1 MSKIFQSIR
10 AYIIPVK
17 LSEYEV
23 GAYTHL
29 IEKHGGKKCVKQGE
43 STHIFTILKS
53 STRISRNVESHQ
65 VPVIDIQWIRDC
77 DKKQQL
83 LPIETYTIITDRKKL
98 RSSSSDHDALV
109 PSLSLLTTSTATTSI
124 SSGSNTDILN
134 RRFKDSPPEDLP
146 FSDESGSTRRGEGE
160 NVDLAPGFINT
171 KYECLRPTPYE
182 PKYNKKLVSLLL
194 LLERK
199 RQIDNE
205 LKRSL
210 SYRHAIS
217 AIKAYP
223 REIQSSKEAEKI
235 IGVGSKIA
243 EKIKVFLHTG
253 TIEEADQLRY
263 DEEFRT
269 ISLFNKVFG
278 VGATTAR
285 IWWELGYKTLQEVL
299 DNAKLSTTIKLGIE
313 LLPDFDQ
320 MMSQQDV
327 KEIIDI
333 VTKEVV
339 SINSECFVVPV
350 GGYRRGKTKNGDVDL
365 IISSKNAENM
375 RGFLNKL
382 TQRLIEKDYLKHKL
396 WHSTD
401 IKNLAHA
408 ERPSSVGG
416 RQQFD
421 NFEKCFC
428 AFLQPSTGIHRQVDL
443 ICVVNPDELATAI
456 LGWTG
461 SRQFER
467 AIRDYAKKEKNMSL
481 NSQAIH
487 FEQNGKKNRFVVH
500 SEKDAFDIIGMP
512 YLEPEFRNC

>member
-1 MSKIFQSIR
+1 MQ
-10 AYIIPVK
+10 AYI
-17 LSEYEV
+17 S
-23 GAYTHL
+23 
-29 IEKHGGKKCVKQGE
+29 
-43 STHIFTILKS
+43 
-53 STRISRNVESHQ
+53 
-65 VPVIDIQWIRDC
+65 VIQMC
-77 DKKQQL
+77 SDKNQQF
-83 LPIETYTIITDRKKL
+83 LPLDTYTVITDRKKL
-98 RSSSSDHDALV
+98 RASGPEHDALA
-109 PSLSLLTTSTATTSI
+109 PSLSLPTTSTATI
-124 SSGSNTDILN
+124 SPRPKAEILN
-134 RRFKDSPPEDLP
+134 RRFKDLPPEDLQ
-146 FSDESGSTRRGEGE
+146 FSDESDSERRGEGE
-160 NVDLAPGFINT
+160 NVDLAPSFINT

-182 PKYNKKLVSLLL
+182 PKHNRMLVSLLL

-199 RQIDNE
+199 RLVDNE

-223 REIQSSKEAEKI
+223 REIQSAKEAEKI

-253 TIEEADQLRY
+253 TIEEADQLRF

-278 VGATTAR
+278 VGVTTAR
-285 IWWELGYKTLQEVL
+285 LWWEMGYKTLQEVL
-299 DNAKLSTTIKLGIE
+299 DNAKLTATIKLGIE

-320 MMSQQDV
+320 MMSQEDV
-327 KEIIDI
+327 EEIIDI

-339 SINSECFVVPV
+339 LIDSKCFVVPV
-350 GGYRRGKTKNGDVDL
+350 GGYRRGKTKNGDADI
-365 IISSKNAENM
+365 IISSKNAGNM
-375 RGFLNKL
+375 IGFLNKL
-382 TQRLIEKDYLKHKL
+382 TQRLAERGYLKHKL
-396 WHSTD
+396 WHSTE
-401 IKNLAHA
+401 IRKLNHK
-408 ERPSSVGG
+408 ERPSVGG

-443 ICVVNPDELATAI
+443 ICVINPDELATAI

-481 NSQAIH
+481 NNQAIH
-487 FEQNGKKNRFVVH
+487 FVQGGQKKRFVVH
-500 SEKDAFDIIGMP
+500 SERDAFDIIGLP
-512 YLEPEFRNC
+512 YLEPKFRNC